1 MTIRTASA
9 EKDFLGI
16 RKIWEERFTTDQI
29 YLDTIFEKVF
39 PLCRSYVLSGENDE
53 ILSVI
58 TLMPMRFFSPEISG
72 TATEKDH
79 LKGYYLFGVATL
91 EKATG
96 NHLAASLIEHAS
108 RELATEGYDFIFERP
123 ANQSL
128 NKYYIKL
135 GYSISLKKIPHLFNL
150 DKLIGSTKNNHRKP
164 TIKSLAESI
173 LNEIKIE
180 FNRRFE
186 WNDTQILEGLLK
198 LDELNEHN
206 KREYSQQMLEEETF
220 IAINNLSS
228 YKDSI
233 FTGTFFCFTME

>member
-1 MTIRTASA
+1 MAIRTASA
-9 EKDFLGI
+9 ERDFLGI
-16 RKIWEERFTTDQI
+16 RKIWEERFTSDQT
-29 YLDTIFEKVF
+29 YLDTIFNEVF
-39 PLCRSYVLSGENDE
+39 PLCRSYVHIGDNNEV
-53 ILSVI
+53 LSVI
-58 TLMPMRFFSPEISG
+58 ALMPMRFYSPE
-72 TATEKDH
+72 TETP
-79 LKGYYLFGVATL
+79 LRGFYLFGVATL

-96 NHLAASLIEHAS
+96 RHLAENLILHAN
-108 RELATEGYDFIFERP
+108 RELTTEGYDFIFERP

-206 KREYSQQMLEEETF
+206 KREYSQQTLEEETF
-220 IAINNLSS
+220 IAVNNLSS